1 MKETNYIAKIKT
13 WFELLGWEPLPFQQD
28 AWKAIASG
36 HSGIVN
42 APTGSGKTYSLMLP
56 ALIKTAEMKHV
67 SGVKLIWITP
77 LRALA
82 KEIQLATE
90 KAIKGLQLSVSCA
103 VRTGD
108 TPAGDKKKQ
117 KDKPPDILITTP
129 ESLHLLLSH
138 KGYAKYFHALFAVV
152 VDEWHELLGSKRGV
166 QTELALS
173 RLRSLQSGLK
183 IWGISATIG
192 NMDEAMQVLLG
203 ADFKK
208 GVWIKSTDHKPVEV
222 ITIIPNEIERFPWAG
237 HLGISLMPQIL
248 PIIHQSKSTLIF
260 TNTRSQAEIWYHRLL
275 EAEPDLAGQ
284 IAMHHG
290 SISQELR
297 NWVEDRLYEGKLKA
311 VVCTSSLDLGVDFRP
326 VETVIQIGSPKGVAR
341 CIQRA
346 GRSGHAPGKVS
357 KIYFVPT
364 HSLELLEGAALREAI
379 QHRQIENRI
388 PYIRSFDVLIQ
399 YLVTLAVSD
408 GFKPDEILREIRNT
422 ASFQSITDE
431 EFAEVLQF
439 ITVGGPS
446 LKEYEEFHK
455 VVVEEGLYKVVS
467 KKIAMRHRL
476 SIGTIVSDMMI
487 QVKYLNGKLIGHI
500 EEWFI
505 SKLKPGDVFF
515 LAGSSLEILHIRDSE
530 VTVRKSKSKQGIIPS
545 WQGGRMPLSSQLTE
559 SLRQVFH
566 HASHP
571 EVDALK
577 PLFQTQKERS
587 IIPDENTFLIEKIKT
602 REGFHVFFYPFEGR
616 WVHEGMAQLFA
627 YRISRIQPFS
637 FSIAMNDYGFELLSD
652 QEIPLEEAMERGLFS
667 VDHLMDDI
675 RASINDTELA
685 RRRFRDIARIAGLV
699 FSGYPGAYKKERQ
712 LQAGSSLFF
721 EVFTQYEPGHLLLRQ
736 AYEEVY
742 DFQME
747 YQRLYDRLSKIEK
760 MKIRVMQP
768 EKPTPLCFP
777 IMAERIREKFSNEPI
792 EDRIRKMQLAAE

>member
-1 MKETNYIAKIKT
+1 MNASNYISVLTA
-13 WFELLGWEPLPFQQD
+13 WFEQLGWKPLDFQQE
-28 AWKAIASG
+28 AWSAYELG
-36 HSGIVN
+36 QSGIVN

-56 ALIKTAEMKHV
+56 GLLKAAEMKQV

-82 KEIQLATE
+82 KEIHLATE
-90 KAIKGLQLSVSCA
+90 RAIEGLQLSVTCA

-129 ESLHLLLSH
+129 ESLHLLLSQ
-138 KGYAKYFHALFAVV
+138 KGYAKYFHALHTVV

-166 QTELALS
+166 QPELALS
-173 RLRSLQSGLK
+173 RLRSLSAGLQ

-192 NMDEAMQVLLG
+192 NLQEVMEVLLG
-203 ADFKK
+203 SDFKT
-208 GVWIKSTDHKPVEV
+208 GIWIKNTDYKPIE
-222 ITIIPNEIERFPWAG
+222 ITTIIPDEIERFPWGG
-237 HLGISLMPQIL
+237 HLGITLLPQIL
-248 PIIHQSKSTLIF
+248 PIIQQSTSTLIF

-346 GRSGHAPGKVS
+346 GRSGHAPGKTS
-357 KIYFVPT
+357 RLYFVPT

-379 QHRQIENRI
+379 QHRHIESRI

-408 GFKPDEILREIRNT
+408 GFQPDEILREIRNT
-422 ASFQSITDE
+422 ASFQSITDD

-439 ITVGGPS
+439 ITAGGPS
-446 LKEYEEFHK
+446 LREYEEFHK

-476 SIGTIVSDMMI
+476 SIGTIVSDMMM
-487 QVKYLNGKLIGHI
+487 QVKYLNGKLIGQI

-515 LAGSSLEILHIRDSE
+515 LAGSSLEVLHIRDSE

-571 EVDALK
+571 EVTALM

-587 IIPDENTFLIEKIKT
+587 VIPDEHTFLIEKIKT

-616 WVHEGMAQLFA
+616 LVHEGMAHLFA
-627 YRISRIQPFS
+627 YRLSRIRPFS
-637 FSIAMNDYGFELLSD
+637 FSMAMNDYGFELLSD
-652 QEIPLEEAMERGLFS
+652 QEIPLEEAMAQGLFS

-675 RASINDTELA
+675 RTSINDTELA

-699 FSGYPGAYKKERQ
+699 FTGYPGAYKKERH

-736 AYEEVY
+736 AYDEVY

-747 YQRLYDRLSKIEK
+747 YQRLYHMLSRIEK
-760 MKIRVMQP
+760 MKTQVVHP

-777 IMAERIREKFSNEPI
+777 ILAERIREKFSNEPV
-792 EDRIRKMQLAAE
+792 EERIRKMQVAAE

>member
-1 MKETNYIAKIKT
+1 MKASDYIAKISD
-13 WFELLGWEPLPFQQD
+13 WFDQLKWKPLSFQRE
-28 AWKAIASG
+28 AWNAFVSG
-36 HSGIVN
+36 HCGIVN

-56 ALIKTAEMKHV
+56 ALLKAAEMNHV
-67 SGVKLIWITP
+67 SGVKMVWITP

-82 KEIQLATE
+82 KEIHLATE
-90 KAIKGLQLSVSCA
+90 KAIKGLQLSVTCA

-108 TPAGDKKKQ
+108 TPTSVKNKQ
-117 KDKPPDILITTP
+117 KNKPPDILITTP
-129 ESLHLLLSH
+129 ESLHLLLSQ
-138 KGYAKYFHALFAVV
+138 KGYAKYFRALFAVV

-166 QTELALS
+166 QTELALC
-173 RLRSLQSGLK
+173 RLKSLQSGLQ

-203 ADFKK
+203 SDFKK
-208 GVWIKSTDHKPVEV
+208 GVWIKNTDHKPVE
-222 ITIIPNEIERFPWAG
+222 IMTIIPNEIERFPWAG
-237 HLGISLMPQIL
+237 HLGITLLAQIL
-248 PIIHQSKSTLIF
+248 PIVEQSKSTLIF

-341 CIQRA
+341 CLQRA
-346 GRSGHAPGKVS
+346 GRSGHAPGKAS

-379 QHRQIENRI
+379 QHRLIEHRI

-408 GFKPDEILREIRNT
+408 GFQPDEILREIRNT

-455 VVVEEGLYKVVS
+455 VVVEEGVYKVVS

-476 SIGTIVSDMMI
+476 SIGTIVSDMMM

-515 LAGSSLEILHIRDSE
+515 LAGSPLEILHIRDSE

-559 SLRQVFH
+559 SLRRVFL

-571 EVDALK
+571 EIDALK
-577 PLFQTQKERS
+577 PLFQTQQERS

-627 YRISRIQPFS
+627 YRISTIRPFS

-652 QEIPLEEAMERGLFS
+652 QEIPLDEAMKQGLFA
-667 VDHLMDDI
+667 VDHLIEDI

-685 RRRFRDIARIAGLV
+685 KRRFRDIARIAGLV
-699 FSGYPGAYKKERQ
+699 FSGYPGAYKKERH

-721 EVFTQYEPGHLLLRQ
+721 EVFSQYEPNHLLLRQ

-742 DFQME
+742 VFQME
-747 YQRLYDRLSKIEK
+747 YQRLYNRLSKIKK
-760 MKIRVMQP
+760 MKIQVMHP
-768 EKPTPLCFP
+768 VKPTPLCFP

-792 EDRIRKMQLAAE
+792 EERIRKMQLAAE